1 MKRNRTLIM
10 SLALLIGVGG
20 ITYTAAGPDDRPE
33 RGERREARD
42 GERERG
48 EGADR
53 PARGRI
59 HAMFKGV
66 DLTDEQKTTLRQ
78 IHEDRKDQMK
88 EIRGEMRD
96 AHEAKDR
103 EAMRAAGEKLR
114 AYLDETHE
122 LIAAELTDE
131 QREQFE
137 ANVQEMRERMEERR
151 ERRAEGGE
159 REGRRGGGDDD
170 RPRRGGA
177 RPGGPRDANPPSD
190 GGTDPHPL
198 SAAACGRV
206 VLRRED
212 APQVAALNTGIKTQR
227 VEAHLHPPGHHRRH
241 RPAGDVPPA
250 ERTVAG
256 LARKLLRVDRPPL
269 LRVDQRDVR
278 VAADPAASPCR
289 RARTAARG

>member
-1 MKRNRTLIM
+1 MKHPQLRIM
-10 SLALLIGVGG
+10 LLAVLIGAGG
-20 ITYTAAGPDDRPE
+20 ITYATAGPGDRAE
-33 RGERREARD
+33 RGERREAGD
-42 GERERG
+42 GDRERG

-96 AHEAKDR
+96 AHEAEDR

-131 QREQFE
+131 QREVFE

-159 REGRRGGGDDD
+159 RERRGEGEGE
-170 RPRRGGA
+170 RPRRGG
-177 RPGGPRDANPPSD
+177 GE
-190 GGTDPHPL
+190 
-198 SAAACGRV
+198 
-206 VLRRED
+206 RE
-212 APQVAALNTGIKTQR
+212 
-227 VEAHLHPPGHHRRH
+227 
-241 RPAGDVPPA
+241 RPATQPA
-250 ERTVAG
+250 
-256 LARKLLRVDRPPL
+256 D
-269 LRVDQRDVR
+269 
-278 VAADPAASPCR
+278 
-289 RARTAARG
+289 